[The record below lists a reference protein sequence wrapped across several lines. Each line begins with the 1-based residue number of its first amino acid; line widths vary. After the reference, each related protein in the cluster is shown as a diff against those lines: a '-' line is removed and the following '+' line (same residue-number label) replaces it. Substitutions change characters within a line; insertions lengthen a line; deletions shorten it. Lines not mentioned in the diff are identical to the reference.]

1 MIEEPRTVITDSLR
15 TLVDTAAGMD
25 ERTTWRGGFGS
36 SVITGHVEAAELES
50 LDLVAVDPTPSGAAD
65 PLVGVVVA
73 DRYRILEPIGRGG
86 MGVVYKVEHVRIGKL
101 LAMKLLAGHLA
112 GDPDVVRRFNR
123 EALTVSRL
131 QSPNA
136 VQVLDY
142 GVWAGFTYLVMELI
156 VGESLGKFLRGGG
169 RTSVS
174 RFGKIMV
181 QVCAALAEAHEKGI
195 VHRDIKPDNV
205 MIIPAPDGTDLVKV
219 LDFGLAKLRDVEPA
233 DEITEHGTVLGTPYY
248 MAPEQ
253 IRGDEIDRRTD
264 IYAAGALMYR
274 LLTGHH
280 LFEGPPMLV
289 MSCQLTEVPM
299 APIDRAPERAIP
311 PGVSRL
317 VMRALAKDP
326 IERFQSAEEL
336 GAAVAR
342 EVEAAGSSSVHRF
355 LDPAR
360 VQSLADRALR
370 TSLPGAPALA
380 TRDDVDAYERGL
392 RRRRFG
398 LIGVGLALSV
408 VAAAGVAFAALS
420 PPRFDGMEVEPNDTP
435 AQATPLPLGRVV
447 SGRLGARID
456 AATSDRD
463 FYSFDVDAARPDVRL
478 RLGALPTMATCAVL
492 YRRGFAAPAGRY
504 CSGRAGLDLE
514 VKTLALGPGH
524 YFLAVLQD
532 LDGYGGEAPFV
543 QEDVSDWYSLV
554 VDPAVPE
561 NGEEVEPND
570 DLAHASVLRPNAP
583 VRAAIGWAKD
593 VDHFCVDP
601 SVTVPIRWRITSAVG
616 GEIEAAVLSGG
627 VEVSS
632 TTIVSGGDRTAEY
645 AATEARCIRLSGA
658 STRPAAAGPTTY
670 EVEVEPSP

>member
-1 MIEEPRTVITDSLR
+1 
-15 TLVDTAAGMD
+15 
-25 ERTTWRGGFGS
+25 
-36 SVITGHVEAAELES
+36 
-50 LDLVAVDPTPSGAAD
+50 
-65 PLVGVVVA
+65 
-73 DRYRILEPIGRGG
+73 

-112 GDPDVVRRFNR
+112 GDPDVIRRFNR

-156 VGESLGKFLRGGG
+156 VGESLGKFLRCGGKVG
-169 RTSVS
+169 VS

-181 QVCAALAEAHEKGI
+181 QVCAALAEAHQKGI

-205 MIIPAPDGTDLVKV
+205 MILPAPDGTDLVKV
-219 LDFGLAKLRDVEPA
+219 LDFGLAKLRDAEPA

-253 IRGDEIDRRTD
+253 IRAEEIDARTD
-264 IYAAGALMYR
+264 VYAAGALMYR

-280 LFEGPPMLV
+280 LFDGPPMLV
-289 MSCQLTEVPM
+289 MSCQLTEVPI
-299 APIDRAPERAIP
+299 APIDRAPDRAIP

-317 VMRALAKDP
+317 VMKALAKDP

-355 LDPAR
+355 LDPVR

-370 TSLPGAPALA
+370 TPLPGAPALA

-398 LIGVGLALSV
+398 LIGFGAALAVL
-408 VAAAGVAFAALS
+408 AAAGVAYAAFS
-420 PPRFDGMEVEPNDTP
+420 PPRFDGLEVEPNDTP

-456 AATSDRD
+456 PATSDRD
-463 FYSFDVDAARPDVRL
+463 FYSFDVAAARPFVRL
-478 RLGALPTMATCAVL
+478 RLGALPTMSTCAVL
-492 YRRGFAAPAGRY
+492 YRQGLAQPAGRY
-504 CSGRAGLDLE
+504 CSGRAGLDLSVPILSLE
-514 VKTLALGPGH
+514 PGH
-524 YFLAVLQD
+524 YFLAVMQD
-532 LDGYGGEAPFV
+532 MDGHGGEAPFV
-543 QEDVSDWYSLV
+543 QEDVSDWYSLA
-554 VDPAVPE
+554 VDPTVPQ

-570 DLAHASVLRPNAP
+570 DLAHASILKPSAP
-583 VRAAIGWAKD
+583 VRATIGWAKD

-601 SVTVPIRWRITSAVG
+601 AVTEPIRWRITTAAD
-616 GEIEAAVLSGG
+616 GEIEASILLDA
-627 VEVSS
+627 VEVAS
-632 TTIVSGGDRTAEY
+632 TSILGGGDRTADY
-645 AATEARCIRLSGA
+645 AAGTSRCLRVSGA
-658 STRPAAAGPTTY
+658 SPAPY
-670 EVEVEPSP
+670 EVEIETSR